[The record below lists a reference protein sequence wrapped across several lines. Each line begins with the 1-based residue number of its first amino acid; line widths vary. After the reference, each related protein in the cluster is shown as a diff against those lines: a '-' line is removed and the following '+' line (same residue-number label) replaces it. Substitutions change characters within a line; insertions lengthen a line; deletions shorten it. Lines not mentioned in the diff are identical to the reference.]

1 MHRIIL
7 RLVEEITNHLVSS
20 NLPLLYENT
29 QFHISNKQ
37 FHIFFQI
44 LRCSKMNQDEEPQN
58 VATRAIEDGA
68 DFWKVEDEVE
78 DSTFG
83 EEDDNLK
90 HIARSML
97 ELLPDF
103 RKTQTQAK
111 SKKYAC
117 QDCDYSTTQNGHL
130 RRHWTAKHT
139 QERFKCDLCGSTFTI
154 ANTLSRHI
162 ASKHNGLTF
171 KCAVD
176 ECSYTA
182 LCSYQLLKIIGIAN
196 IDIGNFPSGL
206 YIILNES
213 SLF

>member
-20 NLPLLYENT
+20 SLPLLYVNT
-29 QFHISNKQ
+29 QFHIPNKQ

-44 LRCSKMNQDEEPQN
+44 LRCSKMNQDEKQQDIT
-58 VATRAIEDGA
+58 TRTPEDGS
-68 DFWKVEDEVE
+68 DFWKVEYLEAEVE

-83 EEDDNLK
+83 EEDHDLK

-103 RKTQTQAK
+103 RKTQTHAQ
-111 SKKYAC
+111 SQKYAC
-117 QDCDYSTTQNGHL
+117 EDCDYSTTQSGHL

-139 QERFKCDLCGSTFTI
+139 EERFKCDLCGSTFTI

-176 ECSYTA
+176 ECPYTA
-182 LCSYQLLKIIGIAN
+182 LCSYRK
-196 IDIGNFPSGL
+196 
-206 YIILNES
+206 
-213 SLF
+213 